1 VSWASFRHAPTALTR
16 SVGEEIL
23 VALPEGED
31 IISLAGT
38 SAEVWRALGEDGR
51 TLPDLVDALAQAY
64 RAAPETLG
72 GDVRALLTDLI
83 ERGLVEG
90 PKDG

>member
-1 VSWASFRHAPTALTR
+1 MSRASFRHEPTALTR

-51 TLPDLVDALAQAY
+51 TFPDLVDALAQAHQ
-64 RAAPETLG
+64 AATERIG
-72 GDVRALLTDLI
+72 RDVRALLTELI

>member
-1 VSWASFRHAPTALTR
+1 MSPASFRHAPGALTR
-16 SVGEEIL
+16 SVGAEIL

-38 SAEVWRALGEDGR
+38 SAEVWHALGEGGR
-51 TLPDLVDALAQAY
+51 TLPDLVEALAKVH
-64 RAAPETLG
+64 RAPPETIG
-72 GDVRALLTDLI
+72 RDVRALLTDLI

-90 PKDG
+90 PNDG

>member
-1 VSWASFRHAPTALTR
+1 MSRASFRHAPTALTR

-38 SAEVWRALGEDGR
+38 SAAVWRALDEDGR
-51 TLPDLVDALAQAY
+51 TLPDLVDALA
-64 RAAPETLG
+64 RAHRAPPETIG
-72 GDVRALLTDLI
+72 RDVRALLTDLI